1 MLPNLRFRWIAVI
14 CISTVALSLV
24 SLWSRQTNYL
34 FQNPIRDPLPAG
46 KAPPNTAP
54 RNITRTLVIA
64 KLAEE
69 DTEWIAKFIGDDRSL
84 TPAIYTVDDPN
95 ADLTVPKNK
104 GHEVM
109 VYLTYIIDHYYNL
122 SDVTMFM
129 HSHQIAWHNNDL
141 LDSNAVNIIRRLNG
155 QKVMRDGY
163 MNLRC
168 HLDPGCPDHIHPV
181 LDTETSDDTLNI
193 PEAVVMGK
201 AWLELFPDATAPPK
215 VLSQPCCAQFAVSQ
229 DRIQSIPL
237 ERYVFY
243 RDWLLNT
250 PLKDNLSGR
259 VWEYVW
265 QYIFAGVEEFCPIES
280 ICYCDGYG
288 VCFESEDHF
297 QRWFDMR
304 RKANALQDELNDGS
318 KEIDE
323 GAVREEIGR
332 ISLDMQ
338 NMKNEAYERGKDPRN
353 RALIVGRPWT
363 EGMFDGTWA

>member
-1 MLPNLRFRWIAVI
+1 MLPNSRFRWVALI
-14 CISTVALSLV
+14 CIAFAILSLV
-24 SLWSRQTNYL
+24 SLRFRRDVYL
-34 FQNPIRDPLPAG
+34 PQIPIRNPLSSGQPS
-46 KAPPNTAP
+46 NTAP
-54 RNITRTLVIA
+54 RNFTRTLVIP

-69 DTEWIAKFIGDDRSL
+69 DTEWVTQFLGDDDLL

-95 ADLTVPKNK
+95 ADLTVPQNK

-109 VYLTYIIDHYYNL
+109 VYLTYIIDHYHNL

-141 LDSNAVNIIRRLNG
+141 LDSSAVNLVRRLNS

-181 LDTETSDDTLNI
+181 LDTESNDDTLNI
-193 PEAVVMGK
+193 PEAAVIGK

-215 VLSQPCCAQFAVSQ
+215 VLSQPCCAQFALSK
-229 DRIQSIPL
+229 DRIHSIPL
-237 ERYVFY
+237 TQYVFY
-243 RDWLLNT
+243 QDWLLRT
-250 PLKDNLSGR
+250 PLADNLSGR

-288 VCFESEDHF
+288 ICFEGEAEYQH
-297 QRWFDMR
+297 WFEL
-304 RKANALQDELNDGS
+304 RKKSRALQKDLNNGDS
-318 KEIDE
+318 EINQ
-323 GAVREEIGR
+323 AEIMGTIAH
-332 ISLDMQ
+332 ISLDLQ
-338 NMKNEAYERGKDPRN
+338 NQKNEAFERGNDPRI
-353 RALIVGRPWT
+353 RALIAGRPWK
-363 EGMFDGTWA
+363 DGDGF